1 MLCETF
7 RKALF
12 TKEGVFI
19 MRKAFTL
26 IELLVVIAIIAI
38 LAAILFPVFAQ
49 AKEAAKKTQD
59 LSNQKQIG
67 TSLMMYA
74 TDSDD
79 YFPRHIYSAP
89 GRTTTDQWKIPVFW
103 RDAVLPYVKS
113 GGKNYVTNGGT
124 TTVAH
129 DGLWQTPAI
138 TNVRGSYTMNRNL
151 SPGKCYWNGWW
162 WACDSNDDG
171 VRDAAIPIKPSV
183 SVTQLDS
190 PALTA
195 TTHMS
200 RIMTDWQASSDYQE
214 SAWWWWGGA
223 QWPPQF
229 SGPTSA
235 EKWDYDTTST
245 IANNRGEPGN
255 IARYRYSGGMNAGF
269 ADGHAKYVKKSAFNW
284 CKYIA
289 IKGLTSDMADGGARE
304 ENWDWIFDAGNPCAA
319 YAR

>member
-1 MLCETF
+1 
-7 RKALF
+7 
-12 TKEGVFI
+12 

-89 GRTTTDQWKIPVFW
+89 GRTTTDNWKIPVFW

-195 TTHMS
+195 KHQVTIRSQPGGGGVEHSGHHNSAAQHLLKSGTT
-200 RIMTDWQASSDYQE
+200 TQ
-214 SAWWWWGGA
+214 
-223 QWPPQF
+223 PQP
-229 SGPTSA
+229 SQIIAVSLA
-235 EKWDYDTTST
+235 ILHDIDT
-245 IANNRGEPGN
+245 R
-255 IARYRYSGGMNAGF
+255 
-269 ADGHAKYVKKSAFNW
+269 VV
-284 CKYIA
+284 
-289 IKGLTSDMADGGARE
+289 
-304 ENWDWIFDAGNPCAA
+304 
-319 YAR
+319 